1 MSFIKDLG
9 KKVGDIAKI
18 AKDSYGP
25 LAKLETGDSQ
35 SDMGL
40 LRYPLDVGD
49 PNLYPHTVEF
59 HFYEPIPT
67 GVGGTGRKADAVD
80 QQRESLNAQL
90 RGSAAPKEVS
100 RSNKNLKAYRAA
112 NGLPED
118 IRFKDN
124 LKYKDVIQENLDSWQ
139 RRSELTS
146 IVAMYIPRQGPQDT
160 FNINYSDIG
169 LTKATGA
176 LGYLLEAGH
185 SIMKSMETDSE
196 GNKTTK
202 VNWAPLLGA
211 AAAGA
216 VSAAK
221 GGLVGNAVGDAP
233 QLSEAAFQIMGGFA
247 TNPQMEV
254 IFQGPA
260 FRKFMFQFKMLPRN
274 KKESDEMLKIVKA
287 FKYHS
292 SPEYMNVGGRFFI
305 PPSYVDIIFNYQGR
319 ENHRMPMKMSTSVL
333 TAVDMDYGGSTDQF
347 VSFSDGTPLEITM
360 QLQFQELEIMH
371 KELRKQGY

>member
-25 LAKLETGDSQ
+25 LAKLETGNSN

-67 GVGGTGRKADAVD
+67 ELTSGKPNNNTDENRRSAY
-80 QQRESLNAQL
+80 NAQL
-90 RGSAAPKEVS
+90 RGAATPQPQ
-100 RSNKNLKAYRAA
+100 NTNLLKQYRAA

-118 IRFKDN
+118 IRFADN

-274 KKESDEMLKIVKA
+274 KKESDEMLRIVKA